1 MPKGKKGQIVR
12 EKKAREVDELTG
24 LLSRSNLV
32 VLADYRGLSVTDMAG
47 LRRKLRGQGIEL
59 KVAKNT
65 LTTFAAEKAGKGDL
79 KTALTGP
86 TAIAFVTADEAAGAK
101 TLSDFEHSSKVFKI
115 KGGLLGAKALT
126 AGEIGHLATMPPRE
140 VLLAQVVAGFQAPIA
155 GMVGVLGGVL
165 SGFVGTLEARRRQ
178 LEEQGAAS

>member
-32 VLADYRGLSVTDMAG
+32 VLADYRGLTVSDMAG
-47 LRRKLRGQGIEL
+47 LRRKLRDQGIEF

-79 KTALTGP
+79 KAGLTGP

-101 TLSDFEHSSKVFKI
+101 ALSDFERGSKVFKI
-115 KGGLLGAKALT
+115 KGGLLGTRPLT
-126 AGEIGHLATMPPRE
+126 AADLGQLATMPPRE
-140 VLLAQVVAGFQAPIA
+140 VMLAQVVAGFQSPIA
-155 GMVGVLGGVL
+155 SLVGTLGGVI

-178 LEEQGAAS
+178 LEEQAAAS